1 MAQSPAKKQK
11 TGSMPPEMKAEI
23 EQALELFGEVERYR
37 RPHRKG
43 AGPMQ
48 AKILP
53 PEDLVHEKSETLRQ
67 GSANRIHYKCSNE
80 KCQGQMIRSDKWDTH
95 CIAAWS
101 DRHLQESAQEVL
113 TRTMNWAPGPE
124 WDDVDAE
131 LYALRHDEVGKW
143 CCLLEKSIVETILA

>member
-80 KCQGQMIRSDKWDTH
+80 KCQGQMIRSAKVQTLRIKIFARVRTFD
-95 CIAAWS
+95 AATETYNVRS
-101 DRHLQESAQEVL
+101 IELP
-113 TRTMNWAPGPE
+113 T
-124 WDDVDAE
+124 DATDWWHGR
-131 LYALRHDEVGKW
+131 LHFVSKD
-143 CCLLEKSIVETILA
+143 